1 MQRLSAKA
9 QYACQ
14 AMLQLAADATLE
26 CPTTIRRLADIQQLP
41 ERFLVQVLS
50 ELKRAGLVAS
60 TRGAAGGYRL
70 ARDRGDISLW
80 DVIVAVDGEAKRE
93 AAPGQP
99 LAELLEAELGEAEQA
114 YRECLESSSLGALL
128 DKATLSPM
136 WHI

>member
-14 AMLQLAADATLE
+14 AMLQLASDTSLGS
-26 CPTTIRRLADIQQLP
+26 PTTIRRLADVQQLP

-70 ARDRGDISLW
+70 ACDRDDISLW
-80 DVIVAVDGEAKRE
+80 EVIVAVDGDARRE
-93 AAPGQP
+93 TTPDSP
-99 LAELLEAELGEAEQA
+99 LAELLESELADAEQA
-114 YRECLESSSLGALL
+114 YRERLEQATLGALL